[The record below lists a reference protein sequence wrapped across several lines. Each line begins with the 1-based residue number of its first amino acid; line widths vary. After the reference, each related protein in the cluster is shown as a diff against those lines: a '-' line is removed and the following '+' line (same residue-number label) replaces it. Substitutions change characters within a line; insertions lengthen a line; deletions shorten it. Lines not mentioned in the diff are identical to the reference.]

1 MKTDKKG
8 LTAEELV
15 ILIVSAAILTAVL
28 ISAAAG
34 AGRAAVRREA
44 EARFEQIY
52 ALDCADGT
60 ADGKNGGRELAAEA
74 DFAGCTYDA
83 AAGIFTYTD
92 AGRGYTA
99 VFDMTAG
106 KWTVEEAAA
115 EKNGK

>member
-15 ILIVSAAILTAVL
+15 ILIASAAILTAVL
-28 ISAAAG
+28 ISAAG
-34 AGRAAVRREA
+34 AGRAAVRKEA
-44 EARFEQIY
+44 EARFEELC
-52 ALDCADGT
+52 ALDLADGT
-60 ADGKNGGRELAAEA
+60 PDGKSGGRELLAEA

-115 EKNGK
+115 EENGK